1 MRNALA
7 AVMAVALGGAAW
19 AQQAQSPAP
28 ATAPAPHGH
37 GAAPGAQQQRP
48 MSDQE
53 MIASAMS
60 AAPKAVA
67 EGATIVVMDAN
78 NNARTLRQGTNGWT
92 CMPDSPASP
101 GQDPM
106 CLDQNAMESAAAWIG
121 HKPPP
126 DKVGFV
132 FMLAGGSDASN
143 TDPYATEP
151 TADNNWVETGPH
163 VMILNAGDMMSGYPT
178 DPKPDTSQPYVMWA
192 GTRYAHLMI
201 PVQ

>member
-1 MRNALA
+1 MRNAVA
-7 AVMAVALGGAAW
+7 AVVALLLGGTAW
-19 AQQAQSPAP
+19 AQQAPSPAP
-28 ATAPAPHGH
+28 TPHGH
-37 GAAPGAQQQRP
+37 GAAPGAQQRP
-48 MSDQE
+48 MSDQDL
-53 MIASAMS
+53 ITSAMS

-106 CLDQNAMESAAAWIG
+106 CLDQNAMEWAAAWIG
-121 HKPPP
+121 KKPPP

-143 TDPYATEP
+143 TDPYASAP
-151 TADNNWVETGPH
+151 SQGGAWIDTGPH
-163 VMILNAGDMMSGYPT
+163 VMVVGPAAARMAGYPRGVQ
-178 DPKPDTSQPYVMWA
+178 PDTTQPYVMWP
-192 GTRYAHLMI
+192 GTPYEHLMI
-201 PVQ
+201 PIR

>member
-7 AVMAVALGGAAW
+7 AVAAFLLGGTTW

-28 ATAPAPHGH
+28 APHGGH
-37 GAAPGAQQQRP
+37 GGAPGAQQRP
-48 MSDQE
+48 MSDQDL
-53 MIASAMS
+53 IASAMS

-78 NNARTLRQGTNGWT
+78 NNARTLRQGSNGWT

-106 CLDQNAMESAAAWIG
+106 CLDQNAMEWAAAWIG
-121 HKPPP
+121 KKPPP

-143 TDPYATEP
+143 TDPYASAP
-151 TADNNWVETGPH
+151 SQGGRWIDTGPH
-163 VMILNAGDMMSGYPT
+163 VMVVGPAVGRMAGYPRGVQ
-178 DPKPDTSQPYVMWA
+178 PDTTQPYVMWP
-192 GTRYAHLMI
+192 GTPYEHLMI
-201 PVQ
+201 PIR